1 MNPTLFIYYVF
12 VATSFILFAD
22 VAAAAATTSAGSGA
36 HDVDTSSSVTSQVEG
51 VRQFNEEEYVS
62 LMTNYEIENRF
73 LRGRKLQDIDYQKKP
88 YYRAQQ
94 PTYGASRA
102 QKITLAVVIT
112 MTVGLA
118 VYAAVLYR
126 EAAAVTL
133 YNVLGYRLFGDSDVQ
148 GDSGEHDG
156 VEIS

>member
-1 MNPTLFIYYVF
+1 MDVTAEV
-12 VATSFILFAD
+12 TS
-22 VAAAAATTSAGSGA
+22 VSSGA
-36 HDVDTSSSVTSQVEG
+36 YDVDRTSSITSRVEG
-51 VRQFNEEEYVS
+51 TRHFNEEEYVS
-62 LMTNYEIENRF
+62 LMTNYEIDQRF

-88 YYRAQQ
+88 YYQSQQ
-94 PTYGASRA
+94 PTYRASRA
-102 QKITLAVVIT
+102 QIVTLAIIVT
-112 MTVGLA
+112 LTVGLA

-148 GDSGEHDG
+148 DGSGEHEE